1 MKRIIGLAAAAALV
15 LCPRARTAVSAQE
28 AAPDLPAA
36 SRGAVAA
43 LQVPDSLTLEQAVRR
58 VLETH
63 PAVQEARNGVSA
75 SEARVQV
82 QQSLFSPTVVAE
94 GSYSRVGPTPTL
106 TFNDETFSLF
116 PANNYLAG
124 ITLRHTLEDGGRRDM
139 AVEHARSFEQT
150 AIENVDLVRTR
161 LAYQTID
168 AFYAILFLRRNLLVQ
183 DEEIDAL
190 NQHLD
195 IIRGKV
201 QAGTA
206 TDFEALT
213 TQVRV
218 ATARS
223 QRVDIAYALEQRSIE
238 LHDLLGLAADS
249 TATPV
254 GDFDV
259 DTLHLDVDSL
269 RAAALEQRPDMRMA
283 HDAEASAEVGS
294 RLAALADKPGVSV
307 NLTVGAKNGYV
318 PNINRI
324 KPDFVAGM
332 SVQLP
337 IYQGDR
343 TRSQVRTADAE
354 VTTARSHT
362 TTLERNV
369 TTAVEQAVAAV
380 RAAQEKI
387 QTTDLQVRQATAA
400 LELART
406 RYEAGVITNLDV
418 LDAETVLAQARL
430 VQLRAH
436 YDLVRSR
443 YRLDQAVGDKVW

>member
-1 MKRIIGLAAAAALV
+1 MKRIIGLAAALTFV
-15 LCPRARTAVSAQE
+15 LCPGPRIAASAQE
-28 AAPDLPAA
+28 AAPGLSTSPGGAA
-36 SRGAVAA
+36 AA
-43 LQVPDSLTLEQAVRR
+43 PQVPDSLTLEQAVRR

-75 SEARVQV
+75 SEARVQI

-94 GSYSRVGPTPTL
+94 GSYSRIGPTPTL

-116 PANNYLAG
+116 PANNYVAG
-124 ITLRHTLEDGGRRDM
+124 LTLRHTLEDGGRREA
-139 AVEHARSFEQT
+139 AVEHARSFQQT
-150 AIENVDLVRTR
+150 ASENVDLVRTR

-168 AFYAILFLRRNLLVQ
+168 AFYAVLFLRRNLQVQ

-190 NQHLD
+190 SQHLD
-195 IIRGKV
+195 IIRRKV

-213 TQVRV
+213 TQVRI

-223 QRVDIAYALEQRSIE
+223 QRVDIADALEQRAIE
-238 LHDLLGLAADS
+238 LRDLLGLSAD
-249 TATPV
+249 TTVTPV
-254 GDFDV
+254 GDFDA
-259 DTLHLDVDSL
+259 DTLSLDVDSL
-269 RAAALEQRPDMRMA
+269 RAAALRQRPDLRMA
-283 HDAEASAEVGS
+283 RDAEASAEVGS
-294 RLAALADKPGVSV
+294 RLAGLADKPGVSL

-318 PNINRI
+318 PRINTI

-337 IYQGDR
+337 VYQGDR
-343 TRSQVRTADAE
+343 TRSQVRAADADL
-354 VTTARSHT
+354 TTARSHT

-369 TTAVEQAVAAV
+369 ATAVEQAVAAV

-387 QTTDLQVRQATAA
+387 QTTDVQVQQATAA

-406 RYEAGVITNLDV
+406 RYEAGVVTNLDV

-430 VQLRAH
+430 VQLRAR

-443 YRLDQAVGDKVW
+443 YRLEQAVGEKVW